1 LVIKSRKFISG
12 GNGLRYLQRKVAG
25 LGGTSFKSN
34 GHLQPTLDTSS
45 SPRTLG
51 EQLFSSWRPK
61 NNRYLAIKS
70 RKYIFGANGL
80 SYSQRK
86 VAGLGGT
93 SFKSNGHLQ
102 PTLDASSSPRTPGE
116 QLFSSWRRKKNGF
129 WRQKYPKSISGA
141 NGLSY
146 SQMKVAR
153 LGGTSIKS
161 IGHLQPTLDTSSSP
175 RTPGE
180 QLFSSWRPKNNRF
193 WRQKYPK
200 FISGANGLSYS
211 QRKVAGLGG
220 TSFKSNGHLQPALD
234 ASSSPRTLGEQLEN
248 TRCRM

>member
-1 LVIKSRKFISG
+1 VLHQEKG
-12 GNGLRYLQRKVAG
+12 C
-25 LGGTSFKSN
+25 
-34 GHLQPTLDTSS
+34 
-45 SPRTLG
+45 SPRWCKFQVKRAPTADTRRLIVPENSCSPAG
-51 EQLFSSWRPK
+51 GPK
-61 NNRYLAIKS
+61 NNR
-70 RKYIFGANGL
+70 
-80 SYSQRK
+80 
-86 VAGLGGT
+86 
-93 SFKSNGHLQ
+93 
-102 PTLDASSSPRTPGE
+102 
-116 QLFSSWRRKKNGF
+116 F

-180 QLFSSWRPKNNRF
+180 QLFSSWRPKNNGF